1 MSKIEYSILQ
11 KTCVKIIFESLT
23 NDHLIFIK
31 LSRSFW
37 KLNVSFLLMFDR
49 IRASPKN
56 KWKIVKQRF
65 NSEIDL

>member
-37 KLNVSFLLMFDR
+37 KLNVSFLLMFHR
-49 IRASPKN
+49 IGASPKN
-56 KWKIVKQRF
+56 K
-65 NSEIDL
+65 

>member
-1 MSKIEYSILQ
+1 MNIRFYKKEFLQ

-37 KLNVSFLLMFDR
+37 KLNVSFLLMFHR
-49 IRASPKN
+49 IGSKS
-56 KWKIVKQRF
+56 KK
-65 NSEIDL
+65 